1 MKKIIP
7 FSPPDITENE
17 IDAVVKVLKSGWITS
32 GAVNKEF
39 EEELSKYIDV
49 KRVKLLSSAT
59 SSMELALK
67 IFGIGEGDEVIVPAY
82 TYASTSNVVV
92 HLGAKVVFLDAAD
105 SINKSDFNIDLK
117 KLENAITEK
126 TKAIISVD
134 IGGFPCDY
142 DAIKNILE
150 KKKKLFKPSNNK
162 YQKEL
167 NRILFLSDAAHSI
180 GAIYKNKRV
189 GIQADFT
196 SFSFHAVKNIT
207 TAEGGALAFNDIGNI
222 KADDIYKEIS
232 IWALNGQNKS
242 AFDKDKGGANSW
254 KYNIECIGY
263 KCNLSDLH
271 AAVGLSQLKRYDKML
286 ENRKKIAS
294 VYDEILSKND
304 RIIIPELKNDY
315 CESSYHLY
323 LIRIKDFEESERD
336 ALIEKMFELGIILNV
351 HYLPLPFQKAYIDLG
366 YNINDYNNAF
376 NLYKNEITLPLYS
389 SLSEEDA
396 RFIAI
401 SIAEYLSK
409 INN

>member
-7 FSPPDITENE
+7 FSPPDITESE

-39 EEELSKYIDV
+39 EEELSKYLDV

-59 SSMELALK
+59 CSMELALK

-82 TYASTSNVVV
+82 TYASTSNVVF
-92 HLGAKVVFLDAAD
+92 HLGAKIVFLDAAD

-142 DAIKNILE
+142 DKIKNILE

-189 GIQADFT
+189 GSQADFT

-222 KADDIYKEIS
+222 KAEDIYKEIS

-271 AAVGLSQLKRYDKML
+271 AAVGLSQFRRYDKML

-294 VYDEILSKND
+294 VYNEILSKND
-304 RIIIPELKNDY
+304 KIIIPELKNDY

-336 ALIEKMFELGIILNV
+336 TLIEKMFELGIILNV

-396 RFIAI
+396 RFIAN
-401 SIAEYLSK
+401 SIAEYLS
-409 INN
+409 

>member
-7 FSPPDITENE
+7 FSPPDITESE
-17 IDAVVKVLKSGWITS
+17 IDAVIKVLKSGWITS

-39 EEELSKYIDV
+39 EEELSKYLDV
-49 KRVKLLSSAT
+49 KRIKLLSSAT

-82 TYASTSNVVV
+82 TYASTSNVVF

-189 GIQADFT
+189 GSQADFT

-222 KADDIYKEIS
+222 KSDDIYKEIS

-242 AFDKDKGGANSW
+242 SFDKDKGGANSW

-271 AAVGLSQLKRYDKML
+271 AAVGLSQFRRYDKML
-286 ENRKKIAS
+286 ENRKKIAGI
-294 VYDEILSKND
+294 YNEILSKND
-304 RIIIPELKNDY
+304 KIIIPELKNDY

-396 RFIAI
+396 RFIAS
-401 SIAEYLSK
+401 SIAEYLS
-409 INN
+409 

>member
-39 EEELSKYIDV
+39 EEELSKYLDV

-82 TYASTSNVVV
+82 TYASTSNIVF
-92 HLGAKVVFLDAAD
+92 HLGAKAVFLDAAD
-105 SINKSDFNIDLK
+105 LINKSDFNIDLK

-189 GIQADFT
+189 GSQADFT

-271 AAVGLSQLKRYDKML
+271 AAVGLSQFRRYDKML

-294 VYDEILSKND
+294 VYNEILSKND
-304 RIIIPELKNDY
+304 KIIIPELKNDY

-323 LIRIKDFEESERD
+323 LIRIKDFKESERD

-389 SLSEEDA
+389 SLNEEDA
-396 RFIAI
+396 RFIAS
-401 SIAEYLSK
+401 SIVEYLG
-409 INN
+409 

>member
-59 SSMELALK
+59 FSMELALK

-82 TYASTSNVVV
+82 TYASTSNVVF

-189 GIQADFT
+189 GSQADFT

-242 AFDKDKGGANSW
+242 AFEKGKGGANSW

-271 AAVGLSQLKRYDKML
+271 AAVGLSQFRRYDKML

-294 VYDEILSKND
+294 VYNEILSKND
-304 RIIIPELKNDY
+304 KIIIPELKNDY

-323 LIRIKDFEESERD
+323 LIRIKDFEEIERD
-336 ALIEKMFELGIILNV
+336 TLIEKMFELGIILNV

-366 YNINDYNNAF
+366 YNIDDYNNAF

-396 RFIAI
+396 RFIAG
-401 SIAEYLSK
+401 SIAEYLS
-409 INN
+409 

>member
-39 EEELSKYIDV
+39 EEELSKYLDV

-82 TYASTSNVVV
+82 TYASTSNVVF

-142 DAIKNILE
+142 GAIKNILE

-167 NRILFLSDAAHSI
+167 NRILFLSDAAHSV

-189 GIQADFT
+189 GSQADFT

-242 AFDKDKGGANSW
+242 AFDKEKGGANSW

-271 AAVGLSQLKRYDKML
+271 AAVGLSQFRRYDKML

-294 VYDEILSKND
+294 VYNEILSKND
-304 RIIIPELKNDY
+304 KIIIPELKNDY

-389 SLSEEDA
+389 SLSKEDA
-396 RFIAI
+396 RFIAS
-401 SIAEYLSK
+401 SIVEYLS
-409 INN
+409 